1 MRIFV
6 LPALA
11 AATMLLGGC
20 STYGGLGGG
29 FGGIL
34 GGDTYRDDPYRSG
47 SYGYE
52 PYRGPDNYGTN
63 YRNDFERAAFN
74 ACGRQASQYGRV
86 AIDRVEQIDRD
97 SVRVIGRTDSRDS
110 RRDEFGCTFRSD
122 GRIVDFR
129 LG

>member
-1 MRIFV
+1 MKTSLI
-6 LPALA
+6 PAIA

-20 STYGGLGGG
+20 SAYGGLGGL
-29 FGGIL
+29 GGIL
-34 GGDTYRDDPYRSG
+34 GGDTYRDD
-47 SYGYE
+47 

-86 AIDRVEQIDRD
+86 AIDRVEQIDQN

>member
-1 MRIFV
+1 MKTSLI
-6 LPALA
+6 PAIA
-11 AATMLLGGC
+11 TATMLLGGC
-20 STYGGLGGG
+20 SAYGGLGGL
-29 FGGIL
+29 GGIL

-86 AIDRVEQIDRD
+86 AIDRVEQIDQN